1 MSIFKKMAAYTTAVA
16 VLSVPLFAS
25 SADAL
30 PRKHYRHHG
39 YHASKSYDSLRRVAG
54 GALADRNGWR
64 YRVGYGWDNSC
75 FNIDYMLSRYACT
88 AQGHQ

>member
-1 MSIFKKMAAYTTAVA
+1 MSIYKKIAACAVAFA
-16 VLSVPLFAS
+16 VLSAPFFAA
-25 SADAL
+25 SADAR
-30 PRKHYRHHG
+30 PWKHYRHHG
-39 YHASKSYDSLRRVAG
+39 YYATAPHSQLRRVAG

-64 YRVGYGWDNSC
+64 YRTGYGWDNSC